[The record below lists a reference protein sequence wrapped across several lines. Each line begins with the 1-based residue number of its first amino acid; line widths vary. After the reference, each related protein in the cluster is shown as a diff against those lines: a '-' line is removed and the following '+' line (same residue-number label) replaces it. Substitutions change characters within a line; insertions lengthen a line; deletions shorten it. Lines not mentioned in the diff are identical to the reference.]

1 MNNEKLKQLKEEL
14 FNKNITE
21 EEKDKIIKKIY
32 EEIDNLLSKI
42 NTESEPIDE

>member
-1 MNNEKLKQLKEEL
+1 MNNEKLKKLKEDL
-14 FNKNITE
+14 FNKNISE

-42 NTESEPIDE
+42 NNESEPIDE